1 MPRTTGPSRPRKP
14 RAVRGEASEAPQ
26 APAPGVPSTVRV
38 LRRFRQVF
46 NAVKTHFRDVEKK
59 AGLGGAQIWALS
71 IIASR
76 PGMGVGAL
84 ARDMDIHQ
92 TTASNLVKA
101 LLKQELVQAHR
112 EGADRRTVQLRVTPA
127 GRDALK
133 RAPGPFAGVLPDALA
148 CLDDATLERLD
159 HDLGVLI
166 GLLQADEEGAGIPL
180 ANL

>member
-26 APAPGVPSTVRV
+26 ALAPGVPSTVRV

-101 LLKQELVQAHR
+101 LLKQGLVQAHR

>member
-1 MPRTTGPSRPRKP
+1 
-14 RAVRGEASEAPQ
+14 
-26 APAPGVPSTVRV
+26 
-38 LRRFRQVF
+38 
-46 NAVKTHFRDVEKK
+46 
-59 AGLGGAQIWALS
+59 
-71 IIASR
+71 
-76 PGMGVGAL
+76 
-84 ARDMDIHQ
+84 MDIHQ

-112 EGADRRTVQLRVTPA
+112 ESADRRTVQLRVTPA

-166 GLLQADEEGAGIPL
+166 GLLQADEAGAGIPL

>member
-1 MPRTTGPSRPRKP
+1 MPRNTGTSSPRKSQAA
-14 RAVRGEASEAPQ
+14 RAQ
-26 APAPGVPSTVRV
+26 AGDSLEPLAPGAPSTVRV

-101 LLKQELVQAHR
+101 LLQQSLVQAHR

-127 GRDALK
+127 GRDTLK

-148 CLDDATLERLD
+148 GLDDATLERLD

-166 GLLQADEEGAGIPL
+166 KLLQADERAAGIPL